1 MVSGLGRGELMIRI
15 LLAFM
20 AAASL
25 LACPVLLLMDQLY
38 VAACLGVIGIA
49 LAVALLVSAGEN
61 RK

>member
-1 MVSGLGRGELMIRI
+1 MIRI

-38 VAACLGVIGIA
+38 VAACLGVIGIV

-61 RK
+61 HK